1 MVIFFI
7 DPFLVI
13 GLPQQMSEV
22 ASSSRLRLVAILIGE
37 VNFFSGDF
45 LRLRD

>member
-1 MVIFFI
+1 MVIFLT

-13 GLPQQMSEV
+13 GLPQQLSEV
-22 ASSSRLRLVAILIGE
+22 VSSSRLRLVAILIGE